1 MLEMNYFQIIS
12 LFWAALGIGSRL
24 LMFTFGERW
33 NNWELE
39 NAYRKEKPKWI
50 YLVGALGLL
59 LIIYTWYSVFVYP
72 VAYSW
77 IIALL
82 ISLTGVKIFMLMFQY
97 NKFRTF
103 VAMMLKDKNKMRLLN
118 GSVVVFSFTCIT
130 MALFLY

>member
-1 MLEMNYFQIIS
+1 MFEMNYFQVLS

-50 YLVGALGLL
+50 YLVGTLGLL
-59 LIIYTWYSVFVYP
+59 LIIYTWYSVIVHA

-82 ISLTGVKIFMLMFQY
+82 ISLTGVKIFMLLFQY

-103 VAMMLKDKNKMRLLN
+103 VVKILKDKSKMRLLN
-118 GSVVVFSFTCIT
+118 SSVVAFSFVCVA
-130 MALFLY
+130 MAFFLY

>member
-12 LFWAALGIGSRL
+12 LFWAALGLASRL
-24 LMFTFGERW
+24 LMFTFGEHW
-33 NNWELE
+33 KNWELE

-50 YLVGALGLL
+50 YLVGTLGLL

-72 VAYSW
+72 VPYSW

-82 ISLTGVKIFMLMFQY
+82 ISLTGVKIFMLLFQY

-103 VAMMLKDKNKMRLLN
+103 VVIMLKDKNKMRLLN
-118 GSVVVFSFTCIT
+118 GAVIVFSFICVA